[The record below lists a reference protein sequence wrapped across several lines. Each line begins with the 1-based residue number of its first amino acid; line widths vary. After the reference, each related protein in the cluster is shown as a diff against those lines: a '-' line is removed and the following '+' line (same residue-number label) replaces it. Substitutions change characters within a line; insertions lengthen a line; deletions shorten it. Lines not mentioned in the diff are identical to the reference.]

1 MSMAHIE
8 ALMRSAE
15 KDRALAHEMRYASS
29 LERLV
34 EIGAARG
41 YRFTKDEL
49 DVYLER
55 LPPALLTD
63 DELDDE
69 DLAMITGGLGTGL
82 TTSAPA
88 TALQQKV
95 NRCFVKS
102 WSTSGDAD

>member
-1 MSMAHIE
+1 MSTAHIE

-15 KDRALAHEMRYASS
+15 KDRALAHEMRYATS

-55 LPPALLTD
+55 LPPPLLID
-63 DELDDE
+63 DELDDDE
-69 DLAMITGGLGTGL
+69 LAMVTAGMGGL
-82 TTSAPA
+82 SAPA
-88 TALQQKV
+88 ASLQMKAS
-95 NRCFVKS
+95 RCFVKS
-102 WSTSGDAD
+102 WSGSGDAD

>member
-1 MSMAHIE
+1 MSTAHIE

-15 KDRALAHEMRYASS
+15 KDRALAHEMRYATS

-55 LPPALLTD
+55 LPPPLLID

-69 DLAMITGGLGTGL
+69 LAMVTAGIGGL
-82 TTSAPA
+82 SAPA
-88 TALQQKV
+88 ASLQV
-95 NRCFVKS
+95 NVSRCFVKN

>member
-1 MSMAHIE
+1 MSTAHIE

-15 KDRALAHEMRYASS
+15 KDRALAHEMRYATS

-55 LPPALLTD
+55 LPPPLLID
-63 DELDDE
+63 DELDD
-69 DLAMITGGLGTGL
+69 DDWAMVTAGMGGL
-82 TTSAPA
+82 SAPA
-88 TALQQKV
+88 ASLQKPV
-95 NRCFVKS
+95 RRCFVKS
-102 WSTSGDAD
+102 CSTSGDAD